1 VAWNISYFLD
11 RCLLDELPLHLQ
23 EAIRDRGLLTSN
35 GNRVS
40 NKVSFCGLITCQGG
54 NYIFLPRKTDR
65 GSEKK
70 VHKKYAPD
78 LFKALRKY
86 HREVSSLLNVNE
98 DGVELEGT
106 DNISAIYSLIDDYRK
121 NGLYSKRQTHRNKN
135 KGKPDWPRT
144 ISRHQPVL
152 SNIGPAYIEYE
163 GVQRNNSA
171 DGEISRIHAYIIK
184 ELDDKFGEIFI
195 GNKSY
200 KHDGIL
206 PPQTLEKNY
215 FISRLEHELRNVYS
229 ERDVILIRTLI
240 NVVNKIFNNQIEETV
255 IGIRGF
261 HTIWEHMLNKVL
273 EGKVDINK
281 EFSFPSYVD
290 NQGAVYPAK
299 LKGQRTDTIL
309 ADYKKNQF
317 SVIDAKYYDA
327 VSLGTAPGWPDL
339 VKQFFYAKAVES
351 LKPTASVK
359 NYFIFPGNNSHFDH
373 ALMSKDDSLAT
384 DHRYPPIF
392 CKYIDPAEVIK
403 AYISG
408 ANLSQFSQE
417 LLS

>member
-1 VAWNISYFLD
+1 MNWNISYFLD
-11 RCLLDELPLHLQ
+11 RCLLDDLPSPLQ
-23 EAIRDRGLLTSN
+23 ETIRERGLLTSN
-35 GNRVS
+35 GSRVS
-40 NKVSFCGLITCQGG
+40 NKVSFCGLITCRGS
-54 NYIFLPRKTDR
+54 NYVFLPRKTDKT
-65 GSEKK
+65 SEGNA
-70 VHKKYAPD
+70 HKKYAPA

-106 DNISAIYSLIDDYRK
+106 DNIADIYFLIDDYRK

-135 KGKPDWPRT
+135 KGKPNWPRT

-152 SNIGPAYIEYE
+152 SSIGPAYIEYE

-184 ELDDKFGEIFI
+184 KLDDKFSDIFI

-200 KHDGIL
+200 KHDGIH
-206 PPQTLEKNY
+206 PPQALEKNY
-215 FISRLEHELRNVYS
+215 FISKLKNELRNVYS
-229 ERDVILIRTLI
+229 ERDVMLIRTLI
-240 NVVNKIFNNQIEETV
+240 KVLNKTFHNQEEETV

-261 HTIWEHMLNKVL
+261 HTIWEHMLDKVL
-273 EGKVDINK
+273 DGKVDINK

-290 NQGAVYPAK
+290 NHGTVYPAK
-299 LKGQRTDTIL
+299 FKGQRTDTIL
-309 ADYKKNQF
+309 ADYEKNQF

-339 VKQFFYAKAVES
+339 VKQFFYAKAVQS

-359 NYFIFPGNNSHFDH
+359 NYFIFPGNNSHFDR
-373 ALMSKDDSLAT
+373 AFMSKDDSLVA
-384 DHRYPPIF
+384 DLRYPPIF
-392 CKYIDPAEVIK
+392 CKYIEPAEVIK

-408 ANLSQFSQE
+408 IKLSKLSEE